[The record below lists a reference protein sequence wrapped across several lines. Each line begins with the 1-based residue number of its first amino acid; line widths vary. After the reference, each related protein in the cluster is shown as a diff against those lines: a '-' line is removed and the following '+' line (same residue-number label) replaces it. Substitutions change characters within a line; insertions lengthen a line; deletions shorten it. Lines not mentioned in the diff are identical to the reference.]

1 MNDLARRGRPPV
13 PKSIWWLLG
22 ALVLVVLGGV
32 GYGIQHFD
40 RDLTTRAEAALQ
52 DAGIPAIVHFDG
64 RHGYLE
70 GTLEYETDIQVAV
83 GVVEAVRGVA
93 NVDAEMEF
101 LIAGGPDE
109 PPEREPSPPPTTPRV
124 TISVT
129 DGRIDLTGALGS
141 QEDADGLVTAAVA
154 AFGQANV
161 GNRLRIED
169 GLEPSPWVPRLPA
182 LMTDLT
188 GFTRGRVVIGGE
200 VSVRGEVA
208 DDETRRAIGD
218 AVRSAVDP
226 LAVTDLI
233 EVVTPTPPS
242 LIAEGRDGTVTLQGS
257 LPDQAN
263 LDRIVAAA
271 GDVYGSANVVNELS
285 VGRGVLTAEWLDIA
299 PGIFVRTAGLDP
311 WRVEIAEDTLT
322 VFGRGPADGTVPSAI
337 DSFESIGGGLSV
349 DTGGVEV
356 TADAVAAE
364 LTDLLEGTATFRP
377 GSTDL
382 SADARDLLDSAID
395 LLIANPSTR
404 LTVEGHTDSQG
415 SEANN
420 LALSQARAEAVVTY
434 LVQGGVAPERLT
446 AIGYGETRPI
456 ADNDT
461 SEGRAQNRRIEFIVE
476 EGTS

>member
-1 MNDLARRGRPPV
+1 MNDLAGRSRPPV
-13 PKSIWWLLG
+13 PQSIWWLLG
-22 ALVLVVLGGV
+22 ALVLLVIGGV
-32 GYGIQHFD
+32 VYGIQHFD
-40 RDLTTRAEAALQ
+40 RDLTTRAETALQ
-52 DAGIPAIVHFDG
+52 DAGIPATVHFDG

-70 GTLEYETDIQVAV
+70 GTLEYETDVQTAVAV
-83 GVVEAVRGVA
+83 VKAVRGVA

-101 LIAGGPDE
+101 LIAGAPE
-109 PPEREPSPPPTTPRV
+109 LPPARDPAPPPTTPRV
-124 TISVT
+124 TISVI

-141 QEDADGLVTAAVA
+141 RADAEALVA
-154 AFGQANV
+154 AAIGLFGPSNV
-161 GNRLRIED
+161 REQLRIED
-169 GLEPSPWVPRLPA
+169 GLEESSWVPRLPG
-182 LMTDLT
+182 LMTYLA

-208 DDETRRAIGD
+208 DDETRTAIGD
-218 AVRSAVDP
+218 AVRAAVDP
-226 LAVTDLI
+226 LPVTDLI
-233 EVVTPTPPS
+233 EVVTPMPPS

-257 LPDQAN
+257 LPDQDN

-285 VGRGVLTAEWLDIA
+285 IGRGVLVAEWLDVA

-311 WRVEIAEDTLT
+311 WRVEIVAGTLT

-337 DSFESIGGGLSV
+337 DSFESIGGGLTV
-349 DTGGVEV
+349 DAGDVEV
-356 TADAVAAE
+356 AAQAVAAE

-377 GSTDL
+377 GSTEL
-382 SADARDLLDSAID
+382 SADALDLLDSAIE

-415 SEANN
+415 SDASN

-434 LVQGGVAPERLT
+434 LVQGGVAPDRLF
-446 AIGYGETRPI
+446 AVGYGEARPI

-476 EGTS
+476 EGSS